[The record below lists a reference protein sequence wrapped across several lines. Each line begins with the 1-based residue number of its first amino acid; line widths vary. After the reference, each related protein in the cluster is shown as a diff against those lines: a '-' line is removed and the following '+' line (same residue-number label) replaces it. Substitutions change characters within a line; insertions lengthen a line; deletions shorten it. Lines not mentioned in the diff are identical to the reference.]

1 MLKQMKKILGILL
14 AVCFLIS
21 VTAAAASAHY
31 DRWGGWGPGL
41 GGYPYAAPYVAT
53 LPFSV
58 PAVQGLPAPIVTYC
72 PAQDSAA
79 AVGAGPIVVKEK
91 KKATSKAVG
100 TGPTVVKDNKKATS
114 KAVCKRH
121 TMVKE
126 KKKTTA
132 EVVSAHDG
140 GWRGEC
146 DCGCDECDCEY
157 GECNCGCKHGSFI
170 DTFIDIF
177 IHCLPCNENCT
188 SENCTSENC
197 TL

>member
-1 MLKQMKKILGILL
+1 MLKQMKKTLSILL

-21 VTAAAASAHY
+21 VTASAASAHHG
-31 DRWGGWGPGL
+31 RWGGWGPSW
-41 GGYPYAAPYVAT
+41 GGCPYAAPYVAT

-58 PAVQGLPAPIVTYC
+58 PAIQEIPVPAVTYR
-72 PAQDSAA
+72 PAQKSAA
-79 AVGAGPIVVKEK
+79 AVGAGHVVCKEK
-91 KKATSKAVG
+91 
-100 TGPTVVKDNKKATS
+100 KKATS

-121 TMVKE
+121 PMVKE
-126 KKKTTA
+126 KKKTISKVIST
-132 EVVSAHDG
+132 HDG

-146 DCGCDECDCEY
+146 DCDECDCGD
-157 GECNCGCKHGSFI
+157 GECDCDCKDGSFI

-177 IHCLPCNENCT
+177 IHCLPCNENST